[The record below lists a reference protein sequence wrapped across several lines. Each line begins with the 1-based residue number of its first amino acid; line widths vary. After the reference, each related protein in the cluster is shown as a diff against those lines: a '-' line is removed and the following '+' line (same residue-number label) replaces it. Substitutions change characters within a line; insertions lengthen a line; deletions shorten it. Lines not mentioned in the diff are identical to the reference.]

1 MGEFICG
8 ECLAEMRKMPD
19 NSVDLIFTSPPYA
32 NQCKDYGKNTV
43 KVKPSQ
49 FGDWFLPRAREMFRI
64 LKPNGSF
71 VLNISDKLDGPFQ
84 SLFVFKLVL
93 LLVEQV
99 GFHLVRDYIWYNPAT
114 PPNIFSRGL
123 MGRTKKS
130 HEYCFWFSKS
140 ETWTFNM
147 DSIRKPYSD
156 SMLGLLAT
164 APGGNRQSHIRPSRH
179 TFDLS
184 HPWVDHGGADPG
196 SVISISN
203 TSSNDTFHR
212 LCKQFNVSHPARFPL
227 ALAEFFIK
235 AGTNEGDVVID
246 PFGGSGTTCIVAHR
260 LGREFKYI
268 EINPDYHQM
277 AQKWFNVEF
286 YEDDIYVN
294 NLQRFCAEMLPRCKW
309 SLLPFGF
316 LYDLYESWFPKVGL
330 YEKPQTKKVFVKRLT
345 DYLKS
350 DATWTIENHYVPVDK
365 NNMPLPEPL
374 ILEFNLKNWMNN
386 DYDGDN
392 PDIICSPALKSKYL
406 GICRNGIFG

>member
-1 MGEFICG
+1 
-8 ECLAEMRKMPD
+8 
-19 NSVDLIFTSPPYA
+19 
-32 NQCKDYGKNTV
+32 
-43 KVKPSQ
+43 
-49 FGDWFLPRAREMFRI
+49 
-64 LKPNGSF
+64 
-71 VLNISDKLDGPFQ
+71 
-84 SLFVFKLVL
+84 
-93 LLVEQV
+93 
-99 GFHLVRDYIWYNPAT
+99 
-114 PPNIFSRGL
+114 
-123 MGRTKKS
+123 
-130 HEYCFWFSKS
+130 
-140 ETWTFNM
+140 
-147 DSIRKPYSD
+147 
-156 SMLGLLAT
+156 
-164 APGGNRQSHIRPSRH
+164 
-179 TFDLS
+179 
-184 HPWVDHGGADPG
+184 
-196 SVISISN
+196 
-203 TSSNDTFHR
+203 
-212 LCKQFNVSHPARFPL
+212 
-227 ALAEFFIK
+227 
-235 AGTNEGDVVID
+235 
-246 PFGGSGTTCIVAHR
+246 
-260 LGREFKYI
+260 
-268 EINPDYHQM
+268 M